1 MYNDDFFRLE
11 MHKIKELGLYREIR
25 KIEKI
30 EGKYINIAGKS
41 YIDFSSN
48 NYLGLRDDK
57 RIILSGKE
65 AAEKYGAGS
74 GASRVVTGNSSI
86 YSRLE
91 EKIAEFKGKDKALIF
106 NSGYDANIAIFSSIF
121 DESDI
126 IFADK
131 LIHASIIDGIKL
143 SGAKLLRYKHND
155 IADLKIKMAKYSGKY
170 KKIGVVTESVFS
182 MDGDIG
188 KIKEISD
195 LKKIENFIFI
205 VDEAHATGIFGERGS
220 GVIEELGLEKNNVDV
235 IMGTLGKALG
245 SYGAYIAADSIIV
258 EFLINRARPFIFST
272 ALPPFSCGAALK
284 AIELIME
291 KKVLTEKL
299 YENIMFARKNAESSG
314 FALPK
319 DITPIVPLIIGSNS
333 EVVKLQKLIFDN
345 GYVAAGIRPP
355 TVPEGKSRIRLTIN
369 PYHDREDIEGLF
381 KVVHS
386 FIKEK

>member
-11 MHKIKELGLYREIR
+11 MQKIKELGLYREIR

-86 YSRLE
+86 CSRLE
-91 EKIAEFKGKDKALIF
+91 EKIAQFRGKDTALVF
-106 NSGYDANIAIFSSIF
+106 NSRYDANIAIFSSIF

-155 IADLKIKMAKYSGKY
+155 IADLKIKMAKYSSKY